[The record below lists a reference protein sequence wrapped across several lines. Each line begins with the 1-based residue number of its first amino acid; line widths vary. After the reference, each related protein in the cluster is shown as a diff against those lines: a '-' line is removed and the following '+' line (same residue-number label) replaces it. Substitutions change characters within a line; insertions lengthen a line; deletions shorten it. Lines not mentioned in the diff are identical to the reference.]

1 VTKANP
7 GLGAHRPVLALAVI
21 AGALLLAAGPG
32 TRAGLWSFS
41 TGFEL
46 LRWGAYLGLAAAVVA
61 VVGLIWRP
69 EGIRVGVL
77 VAALIVA
84 LGVALVPWKW
94 RRLAKSV
101 PPIHDITTDTRNPPA
116 FVSVLPLRAG
126 APNSAV
132 YGGPELAAAQQKAY
146 PDVVPLTL
154 PVPPAAA
161 FARALEVAH
170 AMGWELVA
178 ADSVSGRIEA
188 TATTRWFGF
197 KDDVVVRVAPAPEG
211 SRIDVRSVSRVG
223 RSDVGT
229 NARRIR
235 RYLAKVSETS

>member
-1 VTKANP
+1 MR
-7 GLGAHRPVLALAVI
+7 LHRPIFALAAV
-21 AGALLLAAGPG
+21 AAVLLLAAGPG

-46 LRWGAYLGLAAAVVA
+46 LRWGAYLGLAAALVA
-61 VVGLIWRP
+61 VVGLVWRP

-84 LGVALVPWKW
+84 VGVALVPWRW

-116 FVSVLPLRAG
+116 FVAILPRRAA
-126 APNSAV
+126 APNSAD
-132 YGGPELAAAQQKAY
+132 YGGPELAAAQQAAY

-154 PVPPAAA
+154 PVQPPVA
-161 FARALEVAH
+161 FARALEAAH
-170 AMGWELVA
+170 GMGWELVA
-178 ADSVSGRIEA
+178 ADSASGRIEA

-197 KDDVVVRVAPAPEG
+197 KDDVVVRVGPASEG

-235 RYLAKVSETS
+235 SYLAKIKETS

>member
-1 VTKANP
+1 MRV
-7 GLGAHRPVLALAVI
+7 HRPIFALAVV
-21 AGALLLAAGPG
+21 AAALLLAAGPG

-46 LRWGAYLGLAAAVVA
+46 LRWGAYLGVAAVVVA
-61 VVGLIWRP
+61 VAGLVWRP

-77 VAALIVA
+77 VAALLVA
-84 LGVALVPWKW
+84 LGVTLVPWRW
-94 RRLAKSV
+94 RRAAKSV

-116 FVSVLPLRAG
+116 FVAILPLRAA

-132 YGGPELAAAQQKAY
+132 YGGPELAAAQQAAY
-146 PDVVPLTL
+146 PHVVPLTL
-154 PVPPAAA
+154 PVQPAVA
-161 FARALEVAH
+161 FTRALEAAH
-170 AMGWELVA
+170 GMGWELVA
-178 ADSVSGRIEA
+178 ADSASGRIEA

-197 KDDVVVRVAPAPEG
+197 KDDVVVRVGPAPEG

-235 RYLAKVSETS
+235 SYLAKIRATS